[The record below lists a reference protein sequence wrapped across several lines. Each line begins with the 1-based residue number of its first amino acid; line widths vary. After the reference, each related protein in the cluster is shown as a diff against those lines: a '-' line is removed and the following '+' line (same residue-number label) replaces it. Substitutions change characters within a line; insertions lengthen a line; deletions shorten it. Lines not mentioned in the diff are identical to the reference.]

1 MGKITMSD
9 LVSIKANINKM
20 NELLRNQNIAAAIDY
35 LEKVGV
41 IMLNIDQKAADKCF
55 AVVDKYSNYIAKI
68 ENRVPSTYEAFRIE
82 ANNYY
87 YLQPISLYL
96 KEYNRSFQELIYYS
110 SDIISKANAYNKDAF
125 EVAYKLTVT
134 LQNVN
139 YREGSEYFRFL
150 NSLPRTTSG
159 YAELIKKT
167 QEKCGSAFKKLID
180 DLDKSI

>member
-1 MGKITMSD
+1 MDKITMSD

-41 IMLNIDQKAADKCF
+41 TMLNIDQKAADKCF
-55 AVVDKYSNYIAKI
+55 AIVDKYSDYIAKI
-68 ENRVPSTYEAFRIE
+68 ENRVPKTYESFRVE

-87 YLQPISLYL
+87 LLQPISIYL
-96 KEYNRSFQELIYYS
+96 KEYNKSFQEIIYYS
-110 SDIISKANAYNKDAF
+110 ANVINKANVYDKDAF

-134 LQNVN
+134 LQNVD
-139 YREGSEYFRFL
+139 YRSGTEYFRFL
-150 NSLPRTTSG
+150 NSLSRTSNS
-159 YAELIKKT
+159 YSELIKMT
-167 QEKCGSAFKKLID
+167 QEKCGCAFKKLID